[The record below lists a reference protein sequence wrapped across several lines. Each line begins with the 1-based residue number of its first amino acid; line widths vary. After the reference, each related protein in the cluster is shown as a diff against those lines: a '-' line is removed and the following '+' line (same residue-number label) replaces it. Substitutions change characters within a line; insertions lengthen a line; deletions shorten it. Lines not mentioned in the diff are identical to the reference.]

1 MSRDREHARSPRK
14 DAEAT
19 RGRSG
24 RIRGVGTTSLVM
36 GLAVV
41 TGAAGLV
48 DPPFGVA
55 QQSDSVQL
63 LPGPT
68 GTSLLPGSDEPAEE
82 APTSSET
89 PPEQGTGQQES
100 SEQEDGTS
108 AGGSAEPGEQ
118 GSGDSGAA
126 KRLPPPPEQRPDV
139 RPGPGRIWTLTAST
153 LTLEGVHYNGF
164 ATHEVNGE
172 QVRTMHFT
180 VDALRIGDLVQRG
193 RLAGGKDVRVA
204 ADRGSVSTITEG
216 PIELYTRKLTGK
228 LNVAGYPLVPVEL
241 SPEALLL
248 PNLDLGFLELP
259 KLTFSDA
266 VVRNVDLD
274 GGKLFIPGAEIA
286 PE

>member
-1 MSRDREHARSPRK
+1 M
-14 DAEAT
+14 
-19 RGRSG
+19 
-24 RIRGVGTTSLVM
+24 GTTSLVM

-41 TGAAGLV
+41 TGVAGLV
-48 DPPFGVA
+48 DPPFVAA

-68 GTSLLPGSDEPAEE
+68 STSLLPGTDEPLGE
-82 APTSSET
+82 APTTSEA
-89 PPEQGTGQQES
+89 PPEEGTGEP
-100 SEQEDGTS
+100 EDSQREGGTPGS
-108 AGGSAEPGEQ
+108 GSADPREE
-118 GSGDSGAA
+118 GDSGNGGSG
-126 KRLPPPPEQRPDV
+126 RLPPPPEQHPDV

-164 ATHEVNGE
+164 ATQEVNGE

-180 VDALRIGDLVQRG
+180 VDTLRIGDLVQRG
-193 RLAGGKDVRVA
+193 RLAGGKNVRVA

-228 LNVAGYPLVPVEL
+228 LNVAGYPLVPMEL
-241 SPEALLL
+241 SPEALLM
-248 PNLDLGFLELP
+248 PDLDLSFLELP

-274 GGKLFIPGAEIA
+274 GGKLFIPGAEIT

>member
-1 MSRDREHARSPRK
+1 MF
-14 DAEAT
+14 
-19 RGRSG
+19 
-24 RIRGVGTTSLVM
+24 RGVVTTSLVT

-48 DPPFGVA
+48 DPPFVAA

-63 LPGPT
+63 LPSPT
-68 GTSLLPGSDEPAEE
+68 STSPPPGTDDPSGE
-82 APTSSET
+82 APTTSET
-89 PPEQGTGQQES
+89 PPEEGTGEP
-100 SEQEDGTS
+100 EDSRERG
-108 AGGSAEPGEQ
+108 APGSGAEEPGGEGDP
-118 GSGDSGAA
+118 GSGGQEG
-126 KRLPPPPEQRPDV
+126 LPPPPDQHPDV

-153 LTLEGVHYNGF
+153 LTLEGVRYNGF
-164 ATHEVNGE
+164 ATQEVNGE

-193 RLAGGKDVRVA
+193 QLAGGEDVRVA
-204 ADRGSVSTITEG
+204 ADRGSVSTVTEG
-216 PIELYTRKLTGK
+216 PIDLYTRKLTGT
-228 LNVAGYPLVPVEL
+228 LNVAGYPLVPMEL
-241 SPEALLL
+241 SPEALLM
-248 PNLDLGFLELP
+248 PNLDLSFLELP